1 MTKWRKLIM
10 LKQLDQYRK
19 IQQRLESMEMSKE
32 IRDYLEL
39 KNTWN
44 SLKSSLRQEPNVHVF
59 AKQNGL
65 GIRQTLKTCESL
77 IGLDLSKDKRTLR
90 GVMQGEKVNAH
101 FTLTHRKPSIVQ
113 ATTIFRIQGWTS

>member
-1 MTKWRKLIM
+1 M

-44 SLKSSLRQEPNVHVF
+44 SLRSSLRQEPNAHVF
-59 AKQNGL
+59 AKEN
-65 GIRQTLKTCESL
+65 
-77 IGLDLSKDKRTLR
+77 
-90 GVMQGEKVNAH
+90 V
-101 FTLTHRKPSIVQ
+101 
-113 ATTIFRIQGWTS
+113 

>member
-1 MTKWRKLIM
+1 M

-44 SLKSSLRQEPNVHVF
+44 SLRGSLRQEPNAHVF
-59 AKQNGL
+59 AKENGL

-77 IGLDLSKDKRTLR
+77 ISLNVSEDKRTLR
-90 GVMQGEKVNAH
+90 GIMQGEKVNAH

>member
-1 MTKWRKLIM
+1 M
-10 LKQLDQYRK
+10 LKQLDQCRK
-19 IQQRLESMEMSKE
+19 IQLEIESMETRKE

-39 KNTWN
+39 K
-44 SLKSSLRQEPNVHVF
+44 SMHVALRSALKQEPNVHVF

-77 IGLDLSKDKRTLR
+77 VGLDLSNDKRTLR
-90 GVMQGEKVNAH
+90 GIMQGEKVSAH

>member
-44 SLKSSLRQEPNVHVF
+44 SLRGSLRQEPNAHVF
-59 AKQNGL
+59 AKENGL

-77 IGLDLSKDKRTLR
+77 IGLNVSEDKRTLR
-90 GVMQGEKVNAH
+90 GIMQGEKVNAH